1 MSGPLIALAGVFAAL
16 TCLRVPIAYAMFC
29 ASIVYLAVSGQDIGL
44 VVDQTMN
51 TLTGLYVLL
60 AVPMFILA
68 ANVMNAT
75 TISDRLWA
83 AADALVGRY
92 RGGLGHVTVLVN
104 VVFSGISGSAVT
116 DAAGPGM
123 LAMRMMRDVS
133 RYPAGFAAALIAA
146 ASTIAPIIPPSIPMV
161 LYALL
166 SGASVGALFL
176 GGVVPGLLMALSI
189 MVAIVIVARR
199 RDLPRGES
207 VPLAWIPAVLGRALV
222 PLTLPVVLLGGLFS
236 GMFTPTEAAAVAAI
250 YAIGLGILVYRNL
263 GPRALFAV
271 LLESSRQ
278 SAVVMLLIASAFV
291 VNYAITVEQVAQ
303 RLAGAVTALELTP
316 IAFLLLVNGLFLV
329 LGCFLDASV
338 LLLVFVPVLLPAAKA
353 LGLDLVHF
361 GVVVIVNL
369 MIGLVTP
376 PYGLLL
382 FVLSALGRVPLI
394 EIIRE
399 IWIFIVPLTL
409 ILLLLIVFPEL
420 VLGLPRLFGLAK
432 P

>member
-1 MSGPLIALAGVFAAL
+1 MSFAVTCLVATFVTL
-16 TCLRVPIAYAMFC
+16 TLLRVPIAYAMFSG
-29 ASIVYLAVSGQDIGL
+29 SIVYLWVSGQDVGL

-51 TLTGLYVLL
+51 TLSGLYVLL

-83 AADALVGRY
+83 AADGLVGRW
-92 RGGLGHVTVLVN
+92 RGGVGHVTVIVN
-104 VVFSGISGSAVT
+104 IIFSGISGSAVT

-133 RYPAGFAAALIAA
+133 GYPAGFSAALIAS
-146 ASTIAPIIPPSIPMV
+146 ASTIAPIIPPSIPMI

-176 GGVVPGLLMALSI
+176 GGVVPGFLMAGSL
-189 MVAIVIVARR
+189 MVAIAVVARTR
-199 RDLPRGES
+199 GLPKGEAIPIRKLPR
-207 VPLAWIPAVLGRALV
+207 VLGRALI
-222 PLTLPVVLLGGLFS
+222 PMTLPVVLLGGLFS
-236 GMFTPTEAAAVAAI
+236 GVFTPTEAAAVAAI
-250 YAIGLGILVYRNL
+250 YAIALGAVVYRNL
-263 GPRALFAV
+263 GPKSLMAV
-271 LLESSRQ
+271 MLESARQ
-278 SAVVMLLIASAFV
+278 SAVVMMLIASAFV
-291 VNYAITVEQVAQ
+291 VNYAITSEQIAQ
-303 RLAGAVTALELTP
+303 RLADAVTAWHLGSL
-316 IAFLLLVNGLFLV
+316 AFLLAVNGMFLV

-353 LGLDLVHF
+353 LGLDMVHF

-382 FVLSALGRVPLI
+382 FVLAALGRVPLV

-399 IWIFIVPLTL
+399 IWIFIIPLTVV
-409 ILLLLIVFPEL
+409 LLLLILFPEL
-420 VLGLPRLFGLAK
+420 VLALPRWAGMVK
-432 P
+432 